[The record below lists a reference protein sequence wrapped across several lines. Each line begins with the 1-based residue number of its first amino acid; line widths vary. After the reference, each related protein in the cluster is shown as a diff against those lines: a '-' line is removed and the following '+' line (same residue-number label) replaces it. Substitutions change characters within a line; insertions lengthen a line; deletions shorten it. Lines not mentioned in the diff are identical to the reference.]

1 MTLVDKLEEQ
11 IKAEKEKS
19 AYLRMVLDA
28 ALASL
33 KTVIEIEPSIA
44 HKIPN
49 MALIGSYIVISLQ
62 VDILKVPIAQIMEMA
77 MQVLE
82 DGPKAAM
89 ADLEKMGI
97 RPQ

>member
-44 HKIPN
+44 HK
-49 MALIGSYIVISLQ
+49 V
-62 VDILKVPIAQIMEMA
+62 
-77 MQVLE
+77 
-82 DGPKAAM
+82 
-89 ADLEKMGI
+89 
-97 RPQ
+97 